1 MTKPKSTGPMSLKI
15 SNGAAGGAV
24 EHADAAGRGGEV
36 PVSGRKGKDVRRK
49 GGGLFELVRNLS
61 SEEFRESLLEA
72 KIITKSGKL
81 TKPYRD

>member
-1 MTKPKSTGPMSLKI
+1 MTKSKSTGPMSFKI
-15 SNGAAGGAV
+15 SNGVGGGAV
-24 EHADAAGRGGEV
+24 KHADAAGRGREV

-49 GGGLFELVRNLS
+49 GGGLFAMVANLS
-61 SEEFRESLLEA
+61 AEEFRESLLEA